1 MIEIVPMAEEHIDG
15 VVTLEEATFS
25 IPWTRAD
32 FEREVRENTMAIYYV
47 ALMDGRV
54 VGYAGMW
61 HVVTE
66 GHITNVGV
74 LEEVRCEGIGSML
87 MEKLIE
93 KALEK
98 EMTGITLEVRMG
110 NRPAQALYHKYGF
123 KAEGIRKNYYPDTK
137 EDAIIMWK
145 YFPDAEL
152 PESKNRTSRSSC
164 LRVGTYFVLRKII
177 EECSLNDIL
186 GKYFGSRDMGL
197 FLDLAV
203 YSIIAENN
211 AAQYYPDYTYN
222 HPLFTEKMKQYSDST
237 VLDFLNSVTDDQSTG
252 FLNTWNESRNYHEK
266 IYISYDSTNKNCQA
280 GDIKMVEFGHPK
292 VDMGEPVFNY
302 AVAYDTH
309 NQEPLF
315 YEKYPG
321 SLNDISQLQFM
332 LDKASGYGYK
342 KIGFILDRGYFS
354 CENIQYMD
362 KCGYSFVIMVK
373 GMSALV
379 NELIL
384 ENKGTFENKRVNNIY
399 EYGVYGKTIR
409 HKLYASDKKE
419 RYFHLYHS
427 ISKES
432 AERIEIENRINQMTQ
447 YLKKY
452 QNKVK
457 EFGPGFEKYFNL
469 YYDEKSQAFILP
481 EERCSVVERELD
493 LAGYFCIVTSEKMS
507 AKEAIELYKSRDVS
521 EKLFRGDKSYLGNKS
536 IRVYSEESARAK
548 IFVEFVAMIVRCKMY
563 IKLKEEM
570 KKLDKKL
577 NYMTVPAAIKELEKI
592 EMVRQLDNIY
602 RLDHAV
608 TANQKVIL
616 KAFGLDANS
625 IKYFAS
631 ELSKELKEAE

>member
-1 MIEIVPMAEEHIDG
+1 MYLDFLVKIPFVQGKITRRKKKDVVYIEYEYDRIYDPVRQYTFPKR
-15 VVTLEEATFS
+15 VTIGKLSETDPE
-25 IPWTRAD
+25 
-32 FEREVRENTMAIYYV
+32 
-47 ALMDGRV
+47 LMQP
-54 VGYAGMW
+54 
-61 HVVTE
+61 
-66 GHITNVGV
+66 NQNF
-74 LEEVRCEGIGSML
+74 L
-87 MEKLIE
+87 
-93 KALEK
+93 
-98 EMTGITLEVRMG
+98 
-110 NRPAQALYHKYGF
+110 
-123 KAEGIRKNYYPDTK
+123 
-137 EDAIIMWK
+137 K

-152 PESKNRTSRSSC
+152 PETKNRTSRSSC
-164 LRVGTYFVLRKII
+164 LRVGAYFVLRKII
-177 EECSLNDIL
+177 EEYNLVELL
-186 GKYFGSRDMGL
+186 GGYFEQRDLGL

-222 HPLFTEKMKQYSDST
+222 HPLFTNGMKQYSDST
-237 VLDFLNSVTDDQSTG
+237 VSDFLNSVTDDQSIG
-252 FLNTWNESRNYHEK
+252 FLNSWNETRNHREK

-280 GDIKMVEFGHPK
+280 GDIEMVEFGHPK
-292 VDMGEPVFNY
+292 VDVGQPVFNY

-332 LDKASGYGYK
+332 LDKAFGYGYK

-354 CENIQYMD
+354 SENIQYMD

-373 GMSALV
+373 GMASLV
-379 NELIL
+379 NELVL
-384 ENKGTFENKRVNNIY
+384 QHKGTFESKRVNNIY
-399 EYGVYGKTIR
+399 EYGVYGKTVKHR
-409 HKLYASDKKE
+409 LYAGDKKE

-432 AERIEIENRINQMTQ
+432 AERAGIENRLNQMTL

-469 YYDEKSQAFILP
+469 HYDEKTQAFVLP

-493 LAGYFCIVTSEKMS
+493 LAGYFCIITSEKMS
-507 AKEAIELYKSRDVS
+507 AKEAIELYKSHDTS

-548 IFVEFVAMIVRCKMY
+548 IFVEVVAMILRCKMY

-570 KKLDKKL
+570 KKLEKKP
-577 NYMTVPAAIKELEKI
+577 NYMTVPAALKELEKI
-592 EMVRQLDNIY
+592 EMVRQLDNVY

-608 TANQKVIL
+608 TANQKTIL
-616 KAFGLDANS
+616 NAFGLDANH
-625 IKYFAS
+625 IKYYAS
-631 ELSKELKEAE
+631 ELSKELKKAE

>member
-1 MIEIVPMAEEHIDG
+1 MYLDFLVKVPTVKGKITRRKKSNVVYIEYEYDRVYDPSRKYTFPKR
-15 VVTLEEATFS
+15 VT
-25 IPWTRAD
+25 
-32 FEREVRENTMAIYYV
+32 
-47 ALMDGRV
+47 
-54 VGYAGMW
+54 
-61 HVVTE
+61 
-66 GHITNVGV
+66 
-74 LEEVRCEGIGSML
+74 IG
-87 MEKLIE
+87 KLS
-93 KALEK
+93 
-98 EMTGITLEVRMG
+98 
-110 NRPAQALYHKYGF
+110 
-123 KAEGIRKNYYPDTK
+123 DTDPEFMK
-137 EDAIIMWK
+137 PNQNFLK

-152 PESKNRTSRSSC
+152 PESKSRTSRSSC
-164 LRVGTYFVLRKII
+164 LRVGAYFVLRKII

-237 VLDFLNSVTDDQSTG
+237 VSDFLNSVTDDQSTG
-252 FLNTWNESRNYHEK
+252 FLNTWNESRNYREK

-280 GDIKMVEFGHPK
+280 GDIEMVEFGHPK

-384 ENKGTFENKRVNNIY
+384 ENKGTFENKWVNNIY

-469 YYDEKSQAFILP
+469 HYDEKSQTFILP

-631 ELSKELKEAE
+631 ELSKELKKAE

>member
-1 MIEIVPMAEEHIDG
+1 MYLDFLVKIPFVQGKITRRKKKDVVYIEYEYDRIYDPIRQYTFPKR
-15 VVTLEEATFS
+15 VTIGKLSETDPE
-25 IPWTRAD
+25 
-32 FEREVRENTMAIYYV
+32 
-47 ALMDGRV
+47 LMQPNQNFLR
-54 VGYAGMW
+54 
-61 HVVTE
+61 
-66 GHITNVGV
+66 
-74 LEEVRCEGIGSML
+74 
-87 MEKLIE
+87 
-93 KALEK
+93 
-98 EMTGITLEVRMG
+98 
-110 NRPAQALYHKYGF
+110 
-123 KAEGIRKNYYPDTK
+123 
-137 EDAIIMWK
+137 

-152 PESKNRTSRSSC
+152 PETKNRTSRSSC
-164 LRVGTYFVLRKII
+164 LRVGAYFVLRKII
-177 EECSLNDIL
+177 EEYNLAELL
-186 GKYFGSRDMGL
+186 GGYFEQRDLGL

-222 HPLFTEKMKQYSDST
+222 HPLFTNGMKQYSDST
-237 VLDFLNSVTDDQSTG
+237 VSDFLNSVTDDQSIG
-252 FLNTWNESRNYHEK
+252 FLNSWNETRNHREK

-280 GDIKMVEFGHPK
+280 GDIEMVEFGHPK
-292 VDMGEPVFNY
+292 VDVGQPVFNY

-332 LDKASGYGYK
+332 LDKAFGYGYK

-373 GMSALV
+373 GMASLV
-379 NELIL
+379 NELVL
-384 ENKGTFENKRVNNIY
+384 QHKGTFESKRVNNIY
-399 EYGVYGKTIR
+399 EYGVYGKTVKHR
-409 HKLYASDKKE
+409 LYAGDKKE

-432 AERIEIENRINQMTQ
+432 AERAGIENRLNQMTL

-469 YYDEKSQAFILP
+469 HYDEKTQAFVLP

-493 LAGYFCIVTSEKMS
+493 LAGYFCIITSEKMS
-507 AKEAIELYKSRDVS
+507 AKEAIELYKSRDTS

-548 IFVEFVAMIVRCKMY
+548 IFVEFVAMILRCKMY

-570 KKLDKKL
+570 KKLEKKP
-577 NYMTVPAAIKELEKI
+577 NYMTVPAALKELEKI
-592 EMVRQLDNIY
+592 EMVRQLDNVY

-608 TANQKVIL
+608 TANQKTIL
-616 KAFGLDANS
+616 NAFGLDANH
-625 IKYFAS
+625 IKYYAS
-631 ELSKELKEAE
+631 ELSKELKKAE

>member
-1 MIEIVPMAEEHIDG
+1 MYLDFFVKVPTVKGKITRRKKLNVVYIEYEYDRVYDPSRKYTFPKR
-15 VVTLEEATFS
+15 VTIGKLSDTDPE
-25 IPWTRAD
+25 
-32 FEREVRENTMAIYYV
+32 
-47 ALMDGRV
+47 LMKP
-54 VGYAGMW
+54 
-61 HVVTE
+61 
-66 GHITNVGV
+66 NQNF
-74 LEEVRCEGIGSML
+74 L
-87 MEKLIE
+87 
-93 KALEK
+93 
-98 EMTGITLEVRMG
+98 
-110 NRPAQALYHKYGF
+110 
-123 KAEGIRKNYYPDTK
+123 
-137 EDAIIMWK
+137 K

-164 LRVGTYFVLRKII
+164 LRVGAYFVLRKLI
-177 EECSLNDIL
+177 EECSLKDIL

-237 VLDFLNSVTDDQSTG
+237 VSDFLNSVTDDQSTG
-252 FLNTWNESRNYHEK
+252 FLNTWNESRNYREK
-266 IYISYDSTNKNCQA
+266 IYISYDSTNKNCQV

-321 SLNDISQLQFM
+321 SLNAISQLQFM

-469 YYDEKSQAFILP
+469 HYDEKSQAFILP

-631 ELSKELKEAE
+631 ELSKELKKAE

>member
-1 MIEIVPMAEEHIDG
+1 MYLDFLVKIPFVQGKITRRKKKDAVYVEYEYDRIYDPVRQYTFPKR
-15 VVTLEEATFS
+15 VTIGKLSETDPE
-25 IPWTRAD
+25 
-32 FEREVRENTMAIYYV
+32 
-47 ALMDGRV
+47 LMQP
-54 VGYAGMW
+54 
-61 HVVTE
+61 
-66 GHITNVGV
+66 NQNF
-74 LEEVRCEGIGSML
+74 L
-87 MEKLIE
+87 
-93 KALEK
+93 
-98 EMTGITLEVRMG
+98 
-110 NRPAQALYHKYGF
+110 
-123 KAEGIRKNYYPDTK
+123 
-137 EDAIIMWK
+137 K

-152 PESKNRTSRSSC
+152 PETKNRTSRSSC
-164 LRVGTYFVLRKII
+164 LRVGAYFVLRKII
-177 EECSLNDIL
+177 EEYNLIELL
-186 GKYFGSRDMGL
+186 GGYFEQRDLGL

-222 HPLFTEKMKQYSDST
+222 HPLFTNGMKQYSDST
-237 VLDFLNSVTDDQSTG
+237 VSDFLNSVTDDQSIG
-252 FLNTWNESRNYHEK
+252 FLNSWNETRNHREK

-280 GDIKMVEFGHPK
+280 GDIEMVEFGHPK
-292 VDMGEPVFNY
+292 VDVGQPVFNY
-302 AVAYDTH
+302 AVAYDTR

-332 LDKASGYGYK
+332 LDKAFGYGYK

-354 CENIQYMD
+354 CENIQYID

-373 GMSALV
+373 GMASLV
-379 NELIL
+379 NELVL
-384 ENKGTFENKRVNNIY
+384 EHKGTFESKRVNNIY
-399 EYGVYGKTIR
+399 EYGVYGKTVKHR
-409 HKLYASDKKE
+409 LYAGDKKE

-432 AERIEIENRINQMTQ
+432 ADRAGIENRLNQMTL

-469 YYDEKSQAFILP
+469 HYDEKTQAFVLP

-493 LAGYFCIVTSEKMS
+493 LAGYFCIITSEKMS
-507 AKEAIELYKSRDVS
+507 AKEAIELYKSRDTS

-548 IFVEFVAMIVRCKMY
+548 IFVEFVAMILRCKMY

-570 KKLDKKL
+570 KKLEKKPK
-577 NYMTVPAAIKELEKI
+577 YMTVPAALKELEKI
-592 EMVRQLDNIY
+592 EMVRQLDNVY

-608 TANQKVIL
+608 TANQKTIL
-616 KAFGLDANS
+616 NAFGLDANH
-625 IKYFAS
+625 IKYYAS
-631 ELSKELKEAE
+631 ELSKELKKAE

>member
-1 MIEIVPMAEEHIDG
+1 MYGIIILGGLPPKRRGLMYLDFLVKIPFVQGKITRRKKKDVVYIEYEYDRIYDPVRQYTFPKR
-15 VVTLEEATFS
+15 VTIGKLSETDPE
-25 IPWTRAD
+25 
-32 FEREVRENTMAIYYV
+32 
-47 ALMDGRV
+47 LMQP
-54 VGYAGMW
+54 
-61 HVVTE
+61 
-66 GHITNVGV
+66 NQNF
-74 LEEVRCEGIGSML
+74 L
-87 MEKLIE
+87 
-93 KALEK
+93 
-98 EMTGITLEVRMG
+98 
-110 NRPAQALYHKYGF
+110 
-123 KAEGIRKNYYPDTK
+123 
-137 EDAIIMWK
+137 K

-152 PESKNRTSRSSC
+152 PETKNRTSRSSC
-164 LRVGTYFVLRKII
+164 LRVGAYFVLRKII
-177 EECSLNDIL
+177 EEYNLVELL
-186 GKYFGSRDMGL
+186 GGYFEQRDLGL

-222 HPLFTEKMKQYSDST
+222 HPLFTNGMKQYSDST
-237 VLDFLNSVTDDQSTG
+237 VSDFLNSVTDDQSIG
-252 FLNTWNESRNYHEK
+252 FLNSWNETRNHREK

-280 GDIKMVEFGHPK
+280 GDIEMVEFGHPK
-292 VDMGEPVFNY
+292 VDVGQPVFNY

-332 LDKASGYGYK
+332 LDKAFGYGYK

-373 GMSALV
+373 GMASLV
-379 NELIL
+379 NELVL
-384 ENKGTFENKRVNNIY
+384 EHKGTFESKRVNNIY
-399 EYGVYGKTIR
+399 EYGVYGKTVKHR
-409 HKLYASDKKE
+409 LYAGDKKE

-432 AERIEIENRINQMTQ
+432 AERAGIENRLNQMTL

-469 YYDEKSQAFILP
+469 HYDEKTQAFVLP

-493 LAGYFCIVTSEKMS
+493 LAGYFCIITSEKMS
-507 AKEAIELYKSRDVS
+507 AKEAIELYKSRDTS

-548 IFVEFVAMIVRCKMY
+548 IFVEFVAMILRCKMY

-570 KKLDKKL
+570 KKLEKKP
-577 NYMTVPAAIKELEKI
+577 NYMTVPAALKELEKI
-592 EMVRQLDNIY
+592 EMVRQLDNVY

-608 TANQKVIL
+608 TANQKTIL
-616 KAFGLDANS
+616 NAFGLDANH
-625 IKYFAS
+625 IKYYAS
-631 ELSKELKEAE
+631 ELSKELKKAE

>member
-1 MIEIVPMAEEHIDG
+1 MYLDFLVKVPTVKGKITRRKKSNVVYIEYEYDRVYDPSRKYTFPKR
-15 VVTLEEATFS
+15 VT
-25 IPWTRAD
+25 
-32 FEREVRENTMAIYYV
+32 
-47 ALMDGRV
+47 
-54 VGYAGMW
+54 
-61 HVVTE
+61 
-66 GHITNVGV
+66 
-74 LEEVRCEGIGSML
+74 IG
-87 MEKLIE
+87 KLS
-93 KALEK
+93 
-98 EMTGITLEVRMG
+98 
-110 NRPAQALYHKYGF
+110 
-123 KAEGIRKNYYPDTK
+123 DTDPEFMK
-137 EDAIIMWK
+137 PNQNFLK

-164 LRVGTYFVLRKII
+164 LRVGAYFVLRKII

-186 GKYFGSRDMGL
+186 GKYFRSRDIGL

-252 FLNTWNESRNYHEK
+252 FLNTWNESRNYREK

-280 GDIKMVEFGHPK
+280 GDIEMVEFGHPK
-292 VDMGEPVFNY
+292 ADMGEPVFNY

-427 ISKES
+427 ISQES

-469 YYDEKSQAFILP
+469 HYDEKSQAFILP

-631 ELSKELKEAE
+631 ELSKELKEAELRKENKDGKNKKNK

>member
-1 MIEIVPMAEEHIDG
+1 MYLDFLVKIPFVQGKITRRKKKDVVYIEYEYDRIYDPVRQYTFPKR
-15 VVTLEEATFS
+15 VTIGKLSETDPE
-25 IPWTRAD
+25 
-32 FEREVRENTMAIYYV
+32 
-47 ALMDGRV
+47 LMQP
-54 VGYAGMW
+54 
-61 HVVTE
+61 
-66 GHITNVGV
+66 NQNF
-74 LEEVRCEGIGSML
+74 L
-87 MEKLIE
+87 
-93 KALEK
+93 
-98 EMTGITLEVRMG
+98 
-110 NRPAQALYHKYGF
+110 
-123 KAEGIRKNYYPDTK
+123 
-137 EDAIIMWK
+137 K

-152 PESKNRTSRSSC
+152 PETKNRTSRSSC
-164 LRVGTYFVLRKII
+164 LRVGAYFVLRKII
-177 EECSLNDIL
+177 EEYNLAELL
-186 GKYFGSRDMGL
+186 GGYFEQRDLGL

-211 AAQYYPDYTYN
+211 AAQYYPDYIYN
-222 HPLFTEKMKQYSDST
+222 HPLFTNGMKQYSDST
-237 VLDFLNSVTDDQSTG
+237 VSDFLNSVTDDQSIG
-252 FLNTWNESRNYHEK
+252 FLNSWNETRNHREK

-280 GDIKMVEFGHPK
+280 GDIEMVEFGHPK
-292 VDMGEPVFNY
+292 VDVGQPVFNY

-332 LDKASGYGYK
+332 LDKAFGYGYK

-373 GMSALV
+373 GMASLV
-379 NELIL
+379 NELVL
-384 ENKGTFENKRVNNIY
+384 EHKGTFESKRVNNIY
-399 EYGVYGKTIR
+399 EYGVYGKTVKHR
-409 HKLYASDKKE
+409 LYAGDKKE

-432 AERIEIENRINQMTQ
+432 AERAGIENRLNQMTL

-469 YYDEKSQAFILP
+469 HYDEKTQAFVLP

-493 LAGYFCIVTSEKMS
+493 LAGYFCIITSEKMS
-507 AKEAIELYKSRDVS
+507 AKEAIELYKSHDTS

-536 IRVYSEESARAK
+536 IWVYSEESARAK
-548 IFVEFVAMIVRCKMY
+548 IFVEFVAMILRCKMY

-570 KKLDKKL
+570 KKLEKKP
-577 NYMTVPAAIKELEKI
+577 NYMTVPAALKELEKI
-592 EMVRQLDNIY
+592 EMVRQLDNVY

-608 TANQKVIL
+608 TANQKTIL
-616 KAFGLDANS
+616 NAFGLDANH
-625 IKYFAS
+625 IKYYAS
-631 ELSKELKEAE
+631 ELSKELKKAE